1 MKKRALSPSTAA
13 IAVVLSV
20 AAMAVAASG
29 ALGEV
34 RPTLE
39 IPVIASG
46 LPLESELVS
55 TTETAPVAADTA
67 LAPEVPESPDV
78 VGQPTDP
85 LHPPTQSTPSV
96 PRSDHDDDDS
106 EDDDDA
112 KEREVVTPEIRDK
125 DDSRESEEPEHD

>member
-1 MKKRALSPSTAA
+1 MKKRAISPSTAT
-13 IAVVLSV
+13 IAVVLFV

-39 IPVIASG
+39 IPVIESG
-46 LPLESELVS
+46 LPLESDLVS

-67 LAPEVPESPDV
+67 TAPEVPESPDS
-78 VGQPTDP
+78 VGQSTAP
-85 LHPPTQSTPSV
+85 LPPPAQSTPSV
-96 PRSDHDDDDS
+96 PRDGHDDDYS
-106 EDDDDA
+106 EDDA
-112 KEREVVTPEIRDK
+112 KEREVVTPEIRDE